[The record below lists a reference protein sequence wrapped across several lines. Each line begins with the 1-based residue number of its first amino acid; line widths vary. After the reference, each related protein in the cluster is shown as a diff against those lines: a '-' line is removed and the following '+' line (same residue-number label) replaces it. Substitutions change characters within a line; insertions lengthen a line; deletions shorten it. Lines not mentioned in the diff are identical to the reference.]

1 MDIIV
6 IEIIKVKEVIIM
18 EVMDMNFI
26 IMVASLVVMVF
37 SFKFML
43 VVTYY

>member
-6 IEIIKVKEVIIM
+6 IMIIKVKEVIIM

-37 SFKFML
+37 GFKFML